1 MTRRIGEIALTNA
14 ERSWRY
20 DEKNRGKRNQAAAD
34 RYWANRDEIRAK
46 AKQKRIDNRPAVEAA
61 AALRKANRVLKG
73 TDVEKHRRN
82 SLAWKKANPEA
93 CKEHAKRRL
102 ASPQGKL
109 HNRIRAGI
117 HNVLRKGKGGKTT
130 ANLVG
135 WTISELRAHLEKQFL
150 GGMSWANMGDWHID
164 HIVPLASFSISDH
177 ADPEL
182 RRAWAL
188 SNLRPLWAKEN
199 MSKGAKK
206 LTLL

>member
-1 MTRRIGEIALTNA
+1 MTRRIGEFPLTNA
-14 ERSWRY
+14 ERSSRY
-20 DEKNRGKRNQAAAD
+20 DQKNRESRRLKASN
-34 RYWANRDEIRAK
+34 RYWAKRDEINEK
-46 AKQKRIDNRPAVEAA
+46 KKQERRKNRPAVEAA
-61 AALRKANRVLKG
+61 IAERKANRVLKG
-73 TDVEKHRRN
+73 PDKEKHRLG
-82 SLAWKKANPEA
+82 SIAWKKSHPEA

-130 ANLVG
+130 ASLVG

-150 GGMSWANMGDWHID
+150 GGMSWANMGEWHID